1 MTPESG
7 YSDGSLIYSVVL
19 ALNIVQGFH
28 ESSVKDD
35 IKILMLHVIL

>member
-19 ALNIVQGFH
+19 ALNIVQGLY
-28 ESSVKDD
+28 ESSKL
-35 IKILMLHVIL
+35 KTTLRF